1 MFILQKFY
9 IQYAK
14 GSRDKQPAITLLSK
28 IRQWN
33 NNYFKRKPHSR
44 FDFRYNFSK
53 ERRMLMESEIN
64 PGLFHLLTTLITKVT
79 DNLSSVEIAE
89 AVEYI
94 GASLGFN

>member
-14 GSRDKQPAITLLSK
+14 DSREKQPAITSLSK

-53 ERRMLMESEIN
+53 ERRMLMESEIK
-64 PGLFHLLTTLITKVT
+64 PGLFHLLTMLITKV
-79 DNLSSVEIAE
+79 VES
-89 AVEYI
+89 I